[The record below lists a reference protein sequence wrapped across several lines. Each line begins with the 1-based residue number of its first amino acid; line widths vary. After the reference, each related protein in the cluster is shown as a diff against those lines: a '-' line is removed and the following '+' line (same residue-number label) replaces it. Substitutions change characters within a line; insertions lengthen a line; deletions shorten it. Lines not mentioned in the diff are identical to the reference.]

1 MRDCWSYILWN
12 VTRVFSCTRS
22 GVKKDL
28 EMIENG
34 EISDEDMIKMWN
46 KVKE

>member
-1 MRDCWSYILWN
+1 MSIIVWN
-12 VTRVFSCTRS
+12 GTCFFGS

-34 EISDEDMIKMWN
+34 EISDEDILKMWN

>member
-1 MRDCWSYILWN
+1 MREMTGHYVECD
-12 VTRVFSCTRS
+12 VFGGS
-22 GVKKDL
+22 GIKKDL

-34 EISDEDMIKMWN
+34 EMSDEDILKMWN